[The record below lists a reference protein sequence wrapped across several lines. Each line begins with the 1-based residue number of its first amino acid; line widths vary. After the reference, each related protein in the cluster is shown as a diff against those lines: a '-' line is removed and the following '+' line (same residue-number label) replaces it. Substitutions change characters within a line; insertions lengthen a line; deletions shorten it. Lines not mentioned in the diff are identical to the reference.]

1 MNHDHLTF
9 NQLEQLLDRTALNE
23 NWRDLPIVM
32 TEEFICIRD
41 VKLQRSKGN
50 GTLIIL
56 LP

>member
-9 NQLEQLLDRTALNE
+9 NQLEQLLDRTALNQ

-32 TEEFICIRD
+32 TEECISIRD
-41 VKLQRSKGN
+41 VKLQKSKAN
-50 GTLIIL
+50 GTLIVL